1 MFETRLN
8 RVLVK
13 CKYFRILTSV
23 GAVMENHLVATAAA
37 NSEGQARSI
46 TILCD
51 EVLRLWSERV
61 CRENTS
67 VTMSGRP
74 VLADY
79 MPVLYDNIAQVV
91 ILGMSRPFSTNSR
104 WSLSDYIMAAE
115 RAAFACADDVVKEL
129 QIFRN
134 VIFATAKRRTLGM
147 SDEQCERIGYI
158 IDGVIREAII
168 VCSAVERDIRESF
181 IAELSHDLRNPLNIA
196 SALAQ
201 LIQRR
206 PDNEK
211 VAMMATRIYEKIAE
225 TDAMLQST
233 VATMSKK

>member
-1 MFETRLN
+1 
-8 RVLVK
+8 
-13 CKYFRILTSV
+13 
-23 GAVMENHLVATAAA
+23 MENQLAAKTGTDPE
-37 NSEGQARSI
+37 SQARRI
-46 TILCD
+46 TILGD

-67 VTMSGRP
+67 VTMPGRP

-79 MPVLYDNIAQVV
+79 IPVLYDNIAHVV
-91 ILGMSRPFSTNSR
+91 IPGMSRPFSTNSR
-104 WSLSDYIMAAE
+104 WSLSDYIMAGE

-134 VIFATAKRRTLGM
+134 VIFATAKRRALLISG
-147 SDEQCERIGYI
+147 DQCERVGYI

-168 VCSAVERDIRESF
+168 VCSAVEREIRESF

-211 VAMMATRIYEKIAE
+211 VATMATRIYEKIAE

-233 VATMSKK
+233 VANMSKK